1 MIKPVYL
8 DYNATTPIDPRVA
21 EAMLPFIQQH
31 FGNPSSSHYY
41 GVTARKAV
49 DKAREQVAAMLRCS
63 PEEIIFTS
71 GGTEANNHAIKG
83 AAHACRDKGNHIITS
98 AVEHPAVTE
107 VCRYLEGKGFAITTV
122 PVDDHGLVD
131 PREVERAITAQTIL
145 ITIMHAN
152 NEVGA
157 IEPIEEIAA
166 IARRHGILVHTDAA
180 QSIGKIPVEVDRLD
194 VDLLSIAGHKLYAPK
209 GIGALY
215 VRHGVELEKLLH
227 GANHEMNRRAG
238 TENVIQIVGL
248 GEACEIIQQNQA
260 AHEKQMRKVRDSFE
274 TALREKL
281 SDVRLNGPPERRL
294 PNTSNLSF
302 KGLEANAVLAELQT
316 VAASAGAACH
326 SDHVAVSS
334 VLKAMRVPLEYA
346 MGAIRF
352 SVGRFT
358 TEQEIDK
365 AVDEIVRF
373 IHRLRRKAAENA

>member
-49 DKAREQVAAMLRCS
+49 DKAREQVAGMLRCS
-63 PEEIIFTS
+63 PEEVIFTS
-71 GGTEANNHAIKG
+71 GGTESNNHAIKG
-83 AAHACRDKGNHIITS
+83 AACAYRHKGNHIITS

-107 VCRYLEGKGFAITTV
+107 VCRYLAEKGFAITTL
-122 PVDDHGLVD
+122 PVDDYGLVD
-131 PREVERAITAQTIL
+131 PQEVERAITPQTIL

-166 IARRHGILVHTDAA
+166 IAHRRGILVHTDAA
-180 QSIGKIPVEVDRLD
+180 QSVGKIPVEVDRLD
-194 VDLLSIAGHKLYAPK
+194 VDLLSVAGHKLYAPK

-215 VRHGVELEKLLH
+215 VRQGIQLEKLLH
-227 GANHEMNRRAG
+227 GANHEMNKRAG
-238 TENVIQIVGL
+238 TENVVQIVGL

-274 TALREKL
+274 AALREKL

-302 KGLEANAVLAELQT
+302 KGLEANAVLAELQN

-358 TEQEIDK
+358 SEQEIDK
-365 AVDEIVRF
+365 AVDEIVRVVQ
-373 IHRLRRKAAENA
+373 RLRRKTAETA